1 MRTCRSI
8 TNNCGSYVK
17 DVEAMGEFLLEQL
30 TSLGVKAEKRA
41 IGTHT
46 LEGKEVDLP
55 PVIIGQIGQDP
66 KKVCVHSLHSL
77 SFPIPQK
84 PFPPGGAWI
93 GHCGV

>member
-1 MRTCRSI
+1 
-8 TNNCGSYVK
+8 
-17 DVEAMGEFLLEQL
+17 MGEFLLEQL

-77 SFPIPQK
+77 SFPIPRK
-84 PFPPGGAWI
+84 PFPPGGCMDRSLRCI
-93 GHCGV
+93 IPFFVTTCH